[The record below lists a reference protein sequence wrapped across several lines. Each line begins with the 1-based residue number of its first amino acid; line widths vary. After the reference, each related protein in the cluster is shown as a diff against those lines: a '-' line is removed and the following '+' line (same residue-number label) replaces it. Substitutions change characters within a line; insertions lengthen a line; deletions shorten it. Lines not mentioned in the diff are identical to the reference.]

1 MQSDNIKLLNN
12 ILTNH
17 NNPVPFTYSITH
29 NHNFDNI
36 ILIHDQINNYKEFAL
51 YANNKSLSIIY
62 NSSSSSNEL
71 TELLTKYFKKIKRI
85 AFVFHNANITNLKEF
100 INNKPLFD
108 FNDLETDVATYSDN
122 LQFII
127 DLSNKFN
134 VEHLDFLACNTLLY
148 DHWNKYYNILKEKTN
163 AIIGASNDLTGNIK
177 YGADWTLENTN
188 EDIKNIYFTNDVENY
203 AYTLDATTISQAGGT
218 ITFSQA
224 DSISNIIGTYSNGT
238 TVTLTSS
245 SWPAT
250 INNTDS
256 TNTTLTITFNTN
268 LYLTNTYGNTNGY
281 FILGSN
287 NITINGNNKEVN
299 INGISSYPGLFQNGT
314 NSTTPS
320 FTGITIENLGVTS
333 TNSTLIQTTPYGGW
347 VCQGYFGAYA
357 ISGNI
362 TVNYC
367 YSNGNIGGEGGG
379 IFGEA
384 TGQYSS
390 ATISAYNCYSLGS
403 IIPYGG
409 GIFGSYTGYSS
420 SGTISA
426 YNCYSFGSIGQ
437 NGGGIFGDSAGLS
450 SSGTISAYNCY
461 SLGSIGQSGGG
472 IFGSYAG
479 GSAQSTSP
487 TSYAKINANNCYSIG
502 NISTNAGGIFGQYA
516 GNGAQQYVQISA
528 NNCYTIG
535 QITTS
540 GTGIYGGNN
549 NGGTYQ
555 NCYFTNGV
563 SNWNDSDANNNLI
576 INTNVWVDINSNTT
590 TPYLLS
596 SFNQQIYSPNT
607 VTINSSTYTSEPGL
621 FTSSYLLISP
631 NVPNITINQS
641 TGVLTFSD
649 LTSQT
654 YTENVLSYLG
664 TNPNYYSYNINNF
677 ILTVSIYPCFKED
690 TKILTNDGYRPIQ
703 YLRKGDLVKTFKH
716 GFLPIVLIGK
726 RYIYHQALQER
737 IKDQLYKCS
746 KDNFDEVFEPL
757 IITGAHSILVDNF
770 INEDQ
775 KRKMI
780 EVNGDTYVTD
790 NKYRLA
796 ACADPRALI
805 YEIPGTYTIYHF
817 ALKNDNYY
825 MNYGIYA
832 NGLLVETCS
841 KRYLKELSNMT
852 LIE

>member
-71 TELLTKYFKKIKRI
+71 TELLTKYFINIKRI
-85 AFVFHNANITNLKEF
+85 AFVFHNAHINALKEF
-100 INNKPLFD
+100 LNTKALFD
-108 FNDLETDVATYSDN
+108 FNDLETDVATYSEN

-314 NSTTPS
+314 NSSSSSNRS
-320 FTGITIENLGVTS
+320 FTSITIQYLGVTS
-333 TNSTLIQTTPYGGW
+333 SGNSTLSSTDPYGGW
-347 VCQGYFGAYA
+347 VCQSYFGAYA
-357 ISGNI
+357 NSGNI
-362 TVNYC
+362 TINYC
-367 YSNGNIGGEGGG
+367 YSNGNIELDCGG
-379 IFGEA
+379 ILGTF
-384 TGQYSS
+384 TGNNSS
-390 ATISAYNCYSLGS
+390 ATISVN
-403 IIPYGG
+403 
-409 GIFGSYTGYSS
+409 
-420 SGTISA
+420 
-426 YNCYSFGSIGQ
+426 
-437 NGGGIFGDSAGLS
+437 
-450 SSGTISAYNCY
+450 NCY
-461 SLGSIGQSGGG
+461 SLGSIGQFSGG
-472 IFGSYAG
+472 IFGRQPGFSSSGIISVY
-479 GSAQSTSP
+479 
-487 TSYAKINANNCYSIG
+487 NCYSIG
-502 NISTNAGGIFGQYA
+502 NIEGYSGGIFGVGA
-516 GNGAQQYVQISA
+516 GSNSSATISTYNCYSTGSIGNNGGGIFGYGTGASSSATISA
-528 NNCYTIG
+528 NNCYSNGAIG
-535 QITTS
+535 NNGGGIFGNDTRVSATGGTVTAINCYS
-540 GTGIYGGNN
+540 IGTFNGSTGIYGGNN
-549 NGGTYQ
+549 NGGTSQ

-576 INTNVWVDINSNTT
+576 TNTNVWVDINSNAT

-770 INEDQ
+770 ISEDQ
-775 KRKMI
+775 KKKMI